1 MKRKVALI
9 TIIAILLTMLTACAK
24 PEAQLSVT
32 ELLDLGEKYLLEM
45 NYKQA
50 VVQFLKVIEIEP
62 KNPRGY
68 TGAAEAYVGLG
79 QINKAIEVLEQGL
92 GRTRDSSIKKM
103 IEKLQIEPITQE
115 IADSVNIIKTELR
128 SGNYPAA
135 IAEVHSGTMLS
146 FLRGQ
151 EDGSY
156 FYKEEIWD
164 ESKNEM
170 VALSIIHFIYSEAS
184 DGFPESVSFDFFD
197 SKNRGAEEEFF
208 HYGGMVDS
216 IIGMGGKTIVNYRFW
231 AGDDTFTY
239 DLNEI
244 LGRN

>member
-1 MKRKVALI
+1 MRRICLLL
-9 TIIAILLTMLTACAK
+9 TSILLIMTMLTACSK
-24 PEAQLSVT
+24 PIDRLSAT

-45 NYKQA
+45 NYEQA

-79 QINKAIEVLEQGL
+79 QIDKAIEILEQGFKL
-92 GRTRDSSIKKM
+92 TGDSSIQNM
-103 IEKLQIEPITQE
+103 IKRLQIKPIAQE
-115 IADSVNIIKTELR
+115 IEASVNVIKTELR

-164 ESKNEM
+164 ESK
-170 VALSIIHFIYSEAS
+170 
-184 DGFPESVSFDFFD
+184 
-197 SKNRGAEEEFF
+197 
-208 HYGGMVDS
+208 
-216 IIGMGGKTIVNYRFW
+216 
-231 AGDDTFTY
+231 
-239 DLNEI
+239 
-244 LGRN
+244 

>member
-1 MKRKVALI
+1 MRRICLLL
-9 TIIAILLTMLTACAK
+9 TSILLIMTMLTACSK
-24 PEAQLSVT
+24 PIDRLSAT

-45 NYKQA
+45 NYEQA

-79 QINKAIEVLEQGL
+79 QIDKAIEILEQGFKL
-92 GRTRDSSIKKM
+92 TGDSSIQNM
-103 IEKLQIEPITQE
+103 IKRLQIKPIAQE
-115 IADSVNIIKTELR
+115 IEASVNVIKTELR

-170 VALSIIHFIYSEAS
+170 VALSIIQFIYSEAD
-184 DGFPESVSFDFFD
+184 DGFPESVSFNFLD
-197 SKNRGAEEEFF
+197 SENRGAEEDFF

-216 IIGMGGKTIVNYRFW
+216 IIGMGGRTIVNYKLW
-231 AGDDTFTY
+231 AGDASFTY

-244 LGRN
+244 LGS